1 MVKPSA
7 DVEEKK
13 KFILQELYE
22 TEVNYVNALNLIGMV
37 SNDICIP
44 SAPWLQCNL
53 YLTPG
58 LMSLT
63 LVLPV

>member
-37 SNDICIP
+37 SNDTCTP
-44 SAPWLQCNL
+44 SAP
-53 YLTPG
+53 
-58 LMSLT
+58 
-63 LVLPV
+63 